1 MFAPPPSARSVLVV
15 EDDERIRRVASRALR
30 DGGFEV
36 SEVVDGRSVLDE
48 LRRSAVDLVVLDI
61 GLPGVD
67 GLDLLHHLR
76 REGDLPV
83 ILLTARRGETD
94 RVLGLELGA
103 DDYVTKPFSPR
114 ELVARVKTVLRRAT
128 RGQADRCRFEFDGL
142 VIDTRT
148 REVLVGGRAVELT
161 VKEFDL
167 LVHLASAPRQV
178 FSRSQ
183 LLQAVWRSEPGWQAE
198 ATVTE
203 HVHRLRHK
211 VETAPAR
218 PQRIRT
224 VRGIGYRFEP

>member
-1 MFAPPPSARSVLVV
+1 MREESTRVLLV
-15 EDDERIRRVASRALR
+15 EDDAVIRETTQLALQRYGHQVTSCADGLAGLAAFEEHAPDVTLLDVMLPRMDGIEVCRRIRRSSQLAVLMLSARTDPL
-30 DGGFEV
+30 D
-36 SEVVDGRSVLDE
+36 VV
-48 LRRSAVDLVVLDI
+48 
-61 GLPGVD
+61 
-67 GLDLLHHLR
+67 H
-76 REGDLPV
+76 
-83 ILLTARRGETD
+83 
-94 RVLGLELGA
+94 GLEVGA